1 LNEITP
7 KPNVKGDHKMNTDRI
22 RCLAVGSMFA
32 IAALVLLL
40 SASAQKSLA
49 QGPWLGPGLSGAV
62 YTLSNQ
68 PTGNSVI
75 VFDRAADGTLTL
87 VGSFPTGGTGFVGG
101 PLGTID
107 PLGSQGSVV
116 LNESNRLLF
125 AVNAGSNSVSEFA
138 VDGDSL
144 ILLNTV
150 TSGGTLPISVA
161 VHGRLVYVLN
171 AGGTP
176 NISGFTMDF
185 RTNKLVPLAGSARPL
200 AGGTAANPAE
210 VSFSLDGSVLM
221 VTEKG
226 DQLVDTY
233 TVNWDGTVSG
243 PISNLSSG
251 PTPFGFEFTHS
262 RIALVAEAGGSSDAL
277 SSYRADENG
286 KLDLITGSLL
296 DGQKASCWAIVTS
309 DGRYDYVIN
318 AGSSDI
324 SGYAVSAEGYLT
336 LLNPTAAVTA
346 SGSAPTD
353 PALSSDSHFLYVRDD
368 ALGEVHGFRVE
379 VDGSLTPV
387 SDTGGI
393 PAGDE
398 GMAAR

>member
-1 LNEITP
+1 M
-7 KPNVKGDHKMNTDRI
+7 DTDRI
-22 RCLAVGSMFA
+22 RFLVIHSMFA
-32 IAALVLLL
+32 IAVLGLLL
-40 SASAQKSLA
+40 DVSAQKSLA
-49 QGPWLGPGLSGAV
+49 QGPGLGPGLSGAV

-68 PTGNSVI
+68 PTGNSII

-101 PLGTID
+101 PLGKVD

-161 VHGRLVYVLN
+161 VHGRLLYVLN

-176 NISGFTMDF
+176 NISGFTIDF

-226 DQLVDTY
+226 DQLIDTY
-233 TVNWDGTVSG
+233 TVNRDGTVSG
-243 PISNLSSG
+243 PISNHSNG
-251 PTPFGFEFTHS
+251 PSPFGFEFTHS

-277 SSYRADENG
+277 SSYSTEEDGHLNV
-286 KLDLITGSLL
+286 ITGSLL
-296 DGQKASCWAIVTS
+296 NGQAASCWAIVTS
-309 DGRYDYVIN
+309 DGRYAYVIN

-324 SGYAVSAEGYLT
+324 SSYAVSAEGILT
-336 LLNPTAAVTA
+336 LLDPTAAVTGL
-346 SGSAPTD
+346 GSAPTD
-353 PALSSDSHFLYVRDD
+353 AALSSDSHFLYVRDD
-368 ALGEVHGFRVE
+368 ALGGVHGFRAE
-379 VDGSLTPV
+379 ADGSLTPV

-398 GMAAR
+398 GMAAW